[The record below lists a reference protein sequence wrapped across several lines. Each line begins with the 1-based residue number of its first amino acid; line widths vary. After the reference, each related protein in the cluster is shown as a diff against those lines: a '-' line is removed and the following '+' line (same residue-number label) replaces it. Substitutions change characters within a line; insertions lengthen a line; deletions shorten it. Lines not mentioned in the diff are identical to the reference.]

1 MIHLRCTE
9 KKHEILLLTLMIHF
23 IYGPSPSFAEFAF
36 LKLTSSSRAATH
48 MRTARHAGE
57 PKIKRVQSFLHTY
70 TLHIV
75 YAIYKQ
81 KGIDVYIYMSVV
93 NTFYS

>member
-23 IYGPSPSFAEFAF
+23 IYGPSPSFAEFDVF
-36 LKLTSSSRAATH
+36 KLTSSSRAATH

-75 YAIYKQ
+75 YAL
-81 KGIDVYIYMSVV
+81 
-93 NTFYS
+93 